1 MDTLRKGDV
10 ATPGQLAK
18 QGISQSQ
25 QRIMIREGRLELMQR
40 GVYAD
45 AARLRAAKDAASDG
59 NPALLHAF
67 HVAAALQSGRKL
79 AAASH
84 QSAAILWGLDL
95 LNPPPH
101 DFVTLTRPPDGKGRR
116 TNTDRLHIH
125 VAPLANDLCKRYGL
139 PATAAPR
146 AVIDLARSIPFMN
159 GVVVADSA
167 LHSGTVTEAEL
178 SSKLLACERWAGS
191 KQARQVIAFADRRSE
206 SPLESCARVTF
217 HKHKLPP
224 PELQVETCH
233 EGQFIARVDFLW
245 PQFRTVAEADGL
257 LKYSS
262 RRDALAQLER
272 DKKLRAAGYKVVHF
286 TYQQLFWET
295 WRVIGWL
302 RQAFAQPGPF

>member
-1 MDTLRKGDV
+1 MSTLRNGDV
-10 ATPGQLAK
+10 VTPRQLAE

-25 QRIMIREGRLELMQR
+25 QRILVHEGRLELMQR

-45 AARLRAAKDAASDG
+45 AARLHAAKDAASNGD
-59 NPALLHAF
+59 PALLHAF
-67 HVAAALQSGRKL
+67 HVAAALLAGRKL

-101 DFVTLTRPPDGKGRR
+101 DVVTLTRPPDGKGRR
-116 TNTDRLHIH
+116 TNTDRLRIY
-125 VAPLANDLCKRYGL
+125 VAPLAKDLGKRYGL

-146 AVIDLARSIPFMN
+146 TVIDLARSIPFMN

-167 LHSGTVTEAEL
+167 LHSGAVTDSEL
-178 SSKLLACERWAGS
+178 ASKLLACERWPGTR
-191 KQARQVIAFADRRSE
+191 QAREVIAFADRRSE

-217 HKHKLPP
+217 HRHKLPP
-224 PELQVETCH
+224 PELQVEICH
-233 EGQFIARVDFLW
+233 EGKFIARVDFLW
-245 PQFRTVAEADGL
+245 PEFRTVAEADGR

-302 RQAFAQPGPF
+302 REAFAQPGPF